1 MKRTVITCMITSMI
15 TNTKAEINTES
26 RQTELTESKVNTVL
40 NDIDTDGFET
50 EIYYINTVEDYNR
63 STEAV
68 LHRDGKIIIEVVQAV
83 VVSDNGDARMTVND
97 GYIKYNAEDVKTGDM
112 METVLVYNPATDY
125 DDDVMFRADTFLKQR
140 LICVKIQAKGFL
152 DPLAFFV

>member
-1 MKRTVITCMITSMI
+1 MKRTVIACMITSMI
-15 TNTKAEINTES
+15 TGMMMTGYNYVQARDTKTEINTEN

-40 NDIDTDGFET
+40 NEIDTDEFET
-50 EIYYINTVEDYNR
+50 EIYYINTVEDYDR

-97 GYIKYNAEDVKTGDM
+97 GYIKYNAEDVKVGDM
-112 METVLVYNPATDY
+112 METVLVYNPATNY
-125 DDDVMFRADTFLKQR
+125 DDDVMFRADTFLK
-140 LICVKIQAKGFL
+140 
-152 DPLAFFV
+152 

>member
-1 MKRTVITCMITSMI
+1 MTGYNHVQARD
-15 TNTKAEINTES
+15 TKAES

-40 NDIDTDGFET
+40 NDINMNGFET

-63 STEAV
+63 SSEAI

-112 METVLVYNPATDY
+112 METVLVYNPSNNHI
-125 DDDVMFRADTFLKQR
+125 DDVMYRADTFLE
-140 LICVKIQAKGFL
+140 
-152 DPLAFFV
+152 